1 MANGYT
7 RQPEIMALVC
17 MLYFVLP
24 VFDIHVMVTLIV
36 GTTNV
41 IADAIFRSQIGH
53 FKQRAPNAADLPD
66 LIPAWPT
73 QFWTDCSFSTIH

>member
-1 MANGYT
+1 
-7 RQPEIMALVC
+7 MALVC

-24 VFDIHVMVTLIV
+24 IFDMHVMVTLIA

-41 IADAIFRSQIGH
+41 IADASFVHRLDTW
-53 FKQRAPNAADLPD
+53 KQRPPNAAHFTD

-73 QFWTDCSFSTIH
+73 QFCTDCSFSTTH